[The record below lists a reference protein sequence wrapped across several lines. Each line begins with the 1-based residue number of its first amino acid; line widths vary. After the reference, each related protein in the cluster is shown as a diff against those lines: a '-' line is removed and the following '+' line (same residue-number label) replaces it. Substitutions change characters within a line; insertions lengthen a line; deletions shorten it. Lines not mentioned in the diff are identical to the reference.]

1 MSKGI
6 KMEKSEMT
14 VALIMAAG
22 TGTRVGGDL
31 PKQFCQLGGKAV
43 VVHSIDMFL
52 AHPLIDS
59 VYVVIGEGQAHLL
72 AKAIGD
78 RVIGGVVIGGAER
91 HNSVYSGLKAIGSAR
106 RVLIHDA
113 ARPLLPS
120 AVIDRLLNAL
130 DTSDGAAPV
139 LPVVD
144 TLARVGE
151 QLGETVDRETL
162 VRVQTPQAFVFDA
175 MMTSHRVWNG
185 GVATD
190 DAQMAR
196 AAGFRVAIVEGDS
209 MLDKI
214 THPADY
220 SVAEAKLG
228 DHRVSRTG
236 TGYDV
241 HRLVAGKELWLC
253 GLLIPYDR
261 GLSGH
266 SDADVA
272 LHALTDALL
281 GAIAAGD
288 IGDHF
293 PPSDPQWRG
302 AASSIFI
309 GHAAKLVAARGS
321 RITSVDLT
329 IICEEPR
336 IGPHRAAMRAQI
348 ADLLQLDVNII
359 SIKATTT
366 EGLGFTGR
374 GEGIAAQAIVTISER
389 EF

>member
-1 MSKGI
+1 
-6 KMEKSEMT
+6 MEKSEMT

-22 TGTRVGGDL
+22 KGVRAGGDL
-31 PKQFCQLGGKAV
+31 PKQYSQLGGKSLVA
-43 VVHSIDMFL
+43 HSVDAFL
-52 AHPLIDS
+52 AHRLIDA
-59 VYVVIGEGQAHLL
+59 VYVVVGEGQTALL
-72 AKAIGD
+72 DKALMGRAIAGA
-78 RVIGGVVIGGAER
+78 VIGGTDR
-91 HNSVYSGLKAIGSAR
+91 HDSVRLGLEAVASAR
-106 RVLIHDA
+106 YVLIHDA
-113 ARPLLPS
+113 ARPLLSS

-130 DTSDGAAPV
+130 NTADGAVPT

-144 TLARVGE
+144 TLARIGDG
-151 QLGETVDRETL
+151 LGETIDRNAIA
-162 VRVQTPQAFVFDA
+162 RVQTPQAFGYDA
-175 MMTSHRVWNG
+175 IMKSHAQWTG
-185 GVATD
+185 DAATD

-196 AAGFRVAIVEGDS
+196 AAGFYVAMVEGEN

-214 THPADY
+214 THPADFA
-220 SVAEAKLG
+220 SAEARLG
-228 DHRVSRTG
+228 GGWISRTG
-236 TGYDV
+236 MGYDV

-272 LHALTDALL
+272 LHALTDAML

-302 AASSIFI
+302 AASSIFLR
-309 GHAAKLVAARGS
+309 HAARLVVARGG

-336 IGPHRAAMRAQI
+336 IGPHRAAMRAQL
-348 ADLLQLDVNII
+348 AELLQIDVQRI
-359 SIKATTT
+359 SVKATTT

-374 GEGIAAQAIVTISER
+374 GEGIAAQAIVSVSER
-389 EF
+389 DF

>member
-1 MSKGI
+1 
-6 KMEKSEMT
+6 MEKSEMT

-22 TGTRVGGDL
+22 KGTRIGGDL
-31 PKQFCQLGGKAV
+31 PKQFSQLGAKSVIA
-43 VVHSIDMFL
+43 HSVDAFL
-52 AHPLIDS
+52 AHPLIDA
-59 VYVVIGEGQAHLL
+59 VYIVIGDDQDSLL
-72 AKAIGD
+72 VEALGD
-78 RVIGGVVIGGAER
+78 RAIAGVVTGGAER
-91 HNSVYSGLKAIGSAR
+91 HNSVYAGLKAIGSAKL
-106 RVLIHDA
+106 VLIHDA

-120 AVIDRLLNAL
+120 AVIDRLLDAMESSLGAVPAL
-130 DTSDGAAPV
+130 PI
-139 LPVVD
+139 VD
-144 TLARVGE
+144 TLARVGNG
-151 QLGETVDRETL
+151 LGETVDRNTL
-162 VRVQTPQAFVFDA
+162 MRVQTPQAFAFDA
-175 MMTSHRVWNG
+175 IMTAHRAWNG
-185 GVATD
+185 DAATD

-196 AAGFRVAIVEGDS
+196 AAGFGVTIVEGDS

-214 THPADY
+214 THPADFAA
-220 SVAEAKLG
+220 AEAKLG
-228 DHRVSRTG
+228 GQWVSRTG
-236 TGYDV
+236 MGYDV

-253 GLLIPYDR
+253 GLLILHDR

-281 GAIAAGD
+281 GAIAEGD

-309 GHAAKLVAARGS
+309 QHAAKLVAARGS
-321 RITSVDLT
+321 KISNVDLT

-336 IGPHRAAMRAQI
+336 IGPHRAAMKARV
-348 ADLLQLDVNII
+348 ADLLQLDVNRI
-359 SIKATTT
+359 SVKATTT
-366 EGLGFTGR
+366 EGLGFAGR

>member
-1 MSKGI
+1 
-6 KMEKSEMT
+6 MEKSEMT

-22 TGTRVGGDL
+22 KGTRIGGDL
-31 PKQFCQLGGKAV
+31 PKQFSQLGAKSV
-43 VVHSIDMFL
+43 VAHSVDTFMN
-52 AHPLIDS
+52 HPLIDE
-59 VYVVIGEGQAHLL
+59 VYIVIGDGQDGFL
-72 AKAIGD
+72 AEALGD
-78 RVIGGVVIGGAER
+78 RSIAGVVSGGAER
-91 HNSVYSGLKAIGSAR
+91 HNSVYAGLEAIGSAK

-120 AVIDRLLNAL
+120 AVIDRLLDAVESSPGAVPAL
-130 DTSDGAAPV
+130 SI
-139 LPVVD
+139 VD
-144 TLARVGE
+144 TLARVGNG
-151 QLGETVDRETL
+151 LGETVDRDTL
-162 VRVQTPQAFVFDA
+162 MRVQTPQAFAFDA
-175 MMTSHRVWNG
+175 IMTAHRAWTG
-185 GVATD
+185 DAATD

-196 AAGFRVAIVEGDS
+196 AAGFAVAIVEGDS

-214 THPADY
+214 THPADFAA
-220 SVAEAKLG
+220 AEAKLG
-228 DHRVSRTG
+228 GQWVSRTG
-236 TGYDV
+236 MGYDV

-253 GLLIPYDR
+253 GLLIPHDS

-281 GAIAAGD
+281 GAIAEGD

-309 GHAAKLVAARGS
+309 QHAAKMVAARGS
-321 RITSVDLT
+321 RISSVDLT

-336 IGPHRAAMRAQI
+336 IGPHRAAMRARI
-348 ADLLQLDVNII
+348 ADLLQLDVNRI
-359 SIKATTT
+359 SVKATTT

>member
-1 MSKGI
+1 
-6 KMEKSEMT
+6 MEKSEMT

-22 TGTRVGGDL
+22 KGMRVGGDQ
-31 PKQFCQLGGKAV
+31 PKQFSQLGAKSLVA
-43 VVHSIDMFL
+43 HSVDAFL
-52 AHPLIDS
+52 AHPSIDA
-59 VYVVIGEGQAHLL
+59 VYVVVGEGQTELL
-72 AKAIGD
+72 AEALAGRTISS
-78 RVIGGVVIGGAER
+78 VVIGGAER
-91 HNSVYSGLKAIGSAR
+91 HNSVRLGLEAIGSAKH
-106 RVLIHDA
+106 VLIHDA

-120 AVIDRLLNAL
+120 FVIDRLLTAL
-130 DTSDGAAPV
+130 ESADGAVPT

-144 TLARVGE
+144 TLARIDGG
-151 QLGETVDRETL
+151 LGETVDRSQL
-162 VRVQTPQAFVFDA
+162 IRVQTPQAFAFDSIMKA
-175 MMTSHRVWNG
+175 HQEWTG
-185 GVATD
+185 GAATD

-196 AAGFRVAIVEGDS
+196 AAGFRVAMVEGDNV
-209 MLDKI
+209 LDKI
-214 THPADY
+214 THPADFV
-220 SVAEAKLG
+220 SAETRLG
-228 DHRVSRTG
+228 GAWVIRTG
-236 TGYDV
+236 MGYDV
-241 HRLVAGKELWLC
+241 HRLVVGKELWLC

-302 AASSIFI
+302 AASSIFLH
-309 GHAAKLVAARGS
+309 HAVKLVTEQGYQ
-321 RITSVDLT
+321 ITNVDLT

-336 IGPHRAAMRAQI
+336 IGPHRTAMRAQLS
-348 ADLLQLDVNII
+348 DLLQVDVERI
-359 SIKATTT
+359 SVKATTT

-374 GEGIAAQAIVTISER
+374 GEGIAAQAIVSISGR